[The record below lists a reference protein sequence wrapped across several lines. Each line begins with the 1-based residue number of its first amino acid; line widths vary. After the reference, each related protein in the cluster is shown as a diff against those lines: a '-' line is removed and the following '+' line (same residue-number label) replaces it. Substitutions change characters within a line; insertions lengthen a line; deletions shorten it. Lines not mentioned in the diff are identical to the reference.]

1 MNNVLCPLWLAST
14 KGGEGKRI
22 KLNFLTYKNTL
33 ITESE
38 NIYNLDDVINLA
50 CFQILKEKNG

>member
-1 MNNVLCPLWLAST
+1 MVNT
-14 KGGEGKRI
+14 DHRGEGKKI
-22 KLNFLTYKNTL
+22 KLNFLNYKNIL

-50 CFQILKEKNG
+50 CFQNLKEKNG